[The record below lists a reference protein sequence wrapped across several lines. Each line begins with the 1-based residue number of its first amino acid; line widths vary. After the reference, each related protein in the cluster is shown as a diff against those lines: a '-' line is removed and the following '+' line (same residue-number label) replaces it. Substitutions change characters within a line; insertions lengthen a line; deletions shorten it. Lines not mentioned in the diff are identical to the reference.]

1 MKDIDKYLN
10 NIAENSNTYNFI
22 KKEIGENS
30 FISMI
35 SNKQTSSKKS
45 GVKHEKKNR

>member
-10 NIAENSNTYNFI
+10 SIAENSNTYNFI
-22 KKEIGENS
+22 KQEIGENS

-35 SNKQTSSKKS
+35 TGEEKQSKKCD
-45 GVKHEKKNR
+45 KNEKKIS